1 MSWPPEGEKG
11 LHLSL
16 HGNVFFDRQAK
27 VNAAA
32 AL

>member
-1 MSWPPEGEKG
+1 MSWPPRGKMG

-16 HGNVFFDRQAK
+16 HANMCFDGQAK

>member
-1 MSWPPEGEKG
+1 VSRPPEGEKG

-16 HGNVFFDRQAK
+16 RGSMCFDRPAE